1 MEVNLDMMLYIIISI
16 VVAFFIANAIVK
28 SYKAQMTNVVTP
40 GQANEY
46 VVKSSFKVYSQND
59 KFLYSNVVKVPR
71 DTDNNRGG
79 NHAGGGIRSGGGG
92 RPGGGGPRG
101 GGGRPG
107 GGPRGGGGGRRR

>member
-1 MEVNLDMMLYIIISI
+1 MMLYIIISV

-46 VVKSSFKVYSQND
+46 VVRSSFKVYSQSD
-59 KFLYSNVVKVPR
+59 KFLYSNVVKIPR

-79 NHAGGGIRSGGGG
+79 NHAGGGIRSGGGRPGSGG
-92 RPGGGGPRG
+92 RPSGGPRG